1 VSQPSHPAA
10 QFSAPL
16 RWPGVSGLPRLIATD
31 LDGTLTRPDGSVS
44 ARSAQA
50 LAAVSAAG
58 SHVLLVTGRPVRW
71 LMRVYAYLPE
81 PYPAVCAN
89 GAVLFD
95 PVVDAIVSAHVIP
108 ADDLR
113 RSAEALRAELPD
125 ITFAAET
132 DGGRRMLH
140 EAAYPILFDPDDANI
155 AAATL
160 DEICSVPVVKLL
172 VRANG
177 WDPDELTAAV
187 RGVVGDELE
196 ATHSSRSGLVELSA
210 AGITKATGLAAYAGG
225 LGLGPADVLVFG
237 DMPNDLPMFAWADGR
252 AVAVANAHPAVLAA
266 AGDVT
271 AANTEDGVAA
281 YLERLL
287 DA

>member
-10 QFSAPL
+10 QFSAP
-16 RWPGVSGLPRLIATD
+16 RRRPGTARLPGLIATD
-31 LDGTLTRPDGSVS
+31 IDGTLTRPDGSVS
-44 ARSAQA
+44 PRSARA
-50 LAAVSAAG
+50 LAAASAAG
-58 SHVLLVTGRPVRW
+58 SRVLLVTGRPVRW
-71 LMRVYAYLPE
+71 LVRVYAYLPE

-95 PVVDAIVSAHVIP
+95 SVAGAIISAHVIP

-113 RSAEALRAELPD
+113 RFSEALRAELPD
-125 ITFAAET
+125 VTFAAET

-140 EAAYPILFDPDDANI
+140 EAAYPLLFDPDDPGI
-155 AAATL
+155 ATATL
-160 DEICSVPVVKLL
+160 AEICSVPAVKLL
-172 VRANG
+172 VRATG

-187 RGVVGDELE
+187 RDVVGDGLE

-210 AGITKATGLAAYAGG
+210 AGVTKATGLAAYAASVG
-225 LGLGPADVLVFG
+225 LGRADVLVFG

-252 AVAVANAHPAVLAA
+252 AVAVANAHPSVLAA
-266 AGDVT
+266 ASDVT
-271 AANTEDGVAA
+271 AANTEDGVAV

-287 DA
+287 DS